1 MRNTFDAIL
10 FDNDG
15 VLVDSEAIYIA
26 TECELLAE
34 IGLAYDHTTY
44 LNRFVG
50 LSMPDYFRELAIDY
64 QARVGGEFPPDFEAA
79 LSRRTWLRMEAELKA
94 LPHSKSLIDK
104 FGGPVAVASSMPLAS
119 IHRKLSLVD
128 LGDVFGSHVYSAEQ
142 VENGEPAP
150 DPFLLA
156 AQRLRVD
163 QERCLVIED
172 SVNGVRAG
180 VAAQMTVFGFIGG
193 SHADESLGARLLN
206 AGATQIFHD
215 HAEIAQTIVIKKGS

>member
-142 VENGEPAP
+142 VENGKPAP
-150 DPFLLA
+150 DLFLFA
-156 AQRLRVD
+156 AQRLRID
-163 QERCLVIED
+163 PENCLVIED

-180 VAAQMTVFGFIGG
+180 VAARMTVFGFIGG
-193 SHADESLGARLLN
+193 SHADEDLGARLID
-206 AGATQIFHD
+206 AGAAKIFHN
-215 HAEIAQTIVIKKGS
+215 HAEIAQTIAATKGS